1 MNERDLLRLMTPDQ
15 RAEWRTARRTGGD
28 TFLHIGAPDSGSDG
42 LFWPYCDET
51 WCGQW
56 VGTCFDVCDGKACVF
71 DWSCD
76 SDGDWNYEYRC
87 PLREYTDKSWQKDY
101 EGAQATMQRYYQDVV
116 ETGEDP
122 LNEFY
127 IKRSV
132 KRRERWTFQFANS
145 ILGMLLVKARRNGS
159 VFAPKDLPKHVREY
173 AGVTRVVR
181 RGPAAGC
188 ARVHW
193 TKGDVVLSRNGRRTE
208 TIEREVPRD
217 PARVARDLKAAARRN
232 LAREKTKIQ
241 AG

>member
-1 MNERDLLRLMTPDQ
+1 MNERELLRLMTPDQ

-28 TFLHIGAPDSGSDG
+28 TFLHIGAPDCGSDG
-42 LFWPYCDET
+42 LFWPQCDEH
-51 WCGQW
+51 WIGYW

-127 IKRSV
+127 I
-132 KRRERWTFQFANS
+132 RRTQTLRTRWTF
-145 ILGMLLVKARRNGS
+145 
-159 VFAPKDLPKHVREY
+159 Y
-173 AGVTRVVR
+173 
-181 RGPAAGC
+181 
-188 ARVHW
+188 
-193 TKGDVVLSRNGRRTE
+193 LSL
-208 TIEREVPRD
+208 IH
-217 PARVARDLKAAARRN
+217 
-232 LAREKTKIQ
+232 I
-241 AG
+241 